1 MMEGEIM
8 GEIREIFDVKQNPL
22 KYGKPTPLEDAIVR
36 IEQMFSD
43 IYESDFISG
52 YGIHSWGFKTK
63 QGTRFVVNGIYEWN
77 TVFLEYDDGEDGDM
91 VSLNKYSETEAF
103 NYLNHEILVCELDD
117 QMEKENA
124 FRIYK
129 TEQSD
134 QGLAIYFRFWDTEER
149 IAELYSRKNVLIDG
163 ISYEYTRH
171 PDSIQAIIIQR
182 HIDDNLFDHWIKF
195 I

>member
-1 MMEGEIM
+1 M
-8 GEIREIFDVKQNPL
+8 GEIREVFDVKHRPL

-36 IEQMFSD
+36 IEKMFSD

-52 YGIHSWGFKTK
+52 YGNHSWGFKTK

-77 TVFLEYDDGEDGDM
+77 TVFLDYDDGENGDM
-91 VSLNKYSETEAF
+91 VSLNKCSEEEAF

-117 QMEKENA
+117 QMEKENT

-129 TEQSD
+129 TEQTD
-134 QGLAIYFRFWDTEER
+134 EGLIIKFRFWDTEER
-149 IAELYSRKNVLIDG
+149 IAQLYSHKNVLIDG

-171 PDSIQAIIIQR
+171 PNSIQAIIIQ
-182 HIDDNLFDHWIKF
+182 HIIDDNFYDHWIKF